1 MRHLLLTTLL
11 IFGATVV
18 SAEIKAGEIL
28 GTGKVINQFDQPS
41 KRNGKLILIHKVYV
55 DYQSNLYECIINKT
69 EGNIKC
75 VVNDWSK
82 KIFMKPFVI
91 KTNSEWGITF
101 MDQYTKT
108 LLTIITVCV
117 VIVTLIIVGS
127 VIIHDHDDEH
137 DGDYHEY
144 MEHIIERLE
153 SIEERLD

>member
-18 SAEIKAGEIL
+18 NAEIKAGEIL

-75 VVNDWSK
+75 VVND
-82 KIFMKPFVI
+82 
-91 KTNSEWGITF
+91 
-101 MDQYTKT
+101 
-108 LLTIITVCV
+108 
-117 VIVTLIIVGS
+117 
-127 VIIHDHDDEH
+127 
-137 DGDYHEY
+137 
-144 MEHIIERLE
+144 
-153 SIEERLD
+153 